1 VVSRPHP
8 EGWRTISRRLHKDYL
23 ISTDIPIFPL
33 RTVLYPDGYLPLRI
47 FEQRY
52 IQMVR
57 ECSGKG
63 SFFGVCLISNAA
75 GADRPANHFRVGTSA
90 EICDFSTLSDGILGI
105 TAQGRQ
111 KFFIQKTRMRD
122 NGLLMA
128 QVQTLGDTNDIEL
141 PNEYS
146 VLSMI
151 TARFMEQLGKNY
163 PSFQPHHLQ
172 DANWVGYRLA
182 ELLPLE
188 NSEKQMLLQLSDP
201 LERLQLLLETLP
213 RFQEPAED

>member
-1 VVSRPHP
+1 V
-8 EGWRTISRRLHKDYL
+8 TFI
-23 ISTDIPIFPL
+23 DIPLFPL
-33 RTVLYPDGYLPLRI
+33 HTVLFPDGYLRLRI

-52 IQMVR
+52 IDMVR
-57 ECSGKG
+57 ECSLRNC
-63 SFFGVCLISNAA
+63 FFGVCLINNPEDSTH
-75 GADRPANHFRVGTSA
+75 PANHMRVGTAA
-90 EICDFSTLSDGILGI
+90 EIYDFSTLDDGLLGI
-105 TAQGRQ
+105 VAHGRQ
-111 KFFIQKTRMRD
+111 KFVVQETRMRD